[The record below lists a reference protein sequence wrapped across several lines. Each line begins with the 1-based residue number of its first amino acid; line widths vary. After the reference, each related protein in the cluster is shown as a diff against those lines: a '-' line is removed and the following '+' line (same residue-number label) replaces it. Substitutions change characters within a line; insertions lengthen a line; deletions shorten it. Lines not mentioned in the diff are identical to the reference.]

1 MQVAQKNAMATPP
14 ALSCGVL
21 NGTIPNG
28 CWTVTGPMGHR
39 TFAIETQKYDAEFA
53 PGKRVVYL
61 LTGPDNTDIGDWKA
75 FAFVSYDSRGVNV
88 WRKFRGSEDRPSES
102 EFYAVIL
109 ERLFAGH
116 TEFARR
122 TYRLEGEK
130 TCLRCNRRLTTPESI
145 EAGIGPKCRSRI
157 RGGR

>member
-1 MQVAQKNAMATPP
+1 MVTKKLDGSPVADA
-14 ALSCGVL
+14 
-21 NGTIPNG
+21 
-28 CWTVTGPMGHR
+28 VT
-39 TFAIETQKYDAEFA
+39 FKC
-53 PGKRVVYL
+53 
-61 LTGPDNTDIGDWKA
+61 DNN
-75 FAFVSYDSRGVNV
+75 VNV